1 MSVAARSG
9 NRARNSAPMTVV
21 ARFGLSARAFVYLV
35 VGVLVIALAFGHKR
49 SETDQRG
56 AMQTI
61 AAQSGGA
68 VLILLVAL
76 GLAAYAVW
84 RFAEAAFGVAGE
96 GKKTGP
102 RLQSLARG
110 LVYTALAF
118 SAFSVFAGRNQS
130 QAAQN
135 RELSARVM
143 THAGGRFLVGA
154 VGVVVAVIGVV
165 LVVQGVQRS
174 FEKYLRLGGLSEA
187 TRKAVITLGVVGTV
201 ARGAVVA
208 LVGILIVDAAVRFD
222 PNKAS
227 GIDAAVRTVGE
238 QPLGRVLLVLTGAGL
253 VAFGIYGLA
262 EARWRI
268 T

>member
-84 RFAEAAFGVAGE
+84 RFAEAAFGVA
-96 GKKTGP
+96 
-102 RLQSLARG
+102 
-110 LVYTALAF
+110 
-118 SAFSVFAGRNQS
+118 
-130 QAAQN
+130 
-135 RELSARVM
+135 
-143 THAGGRFLVGA
+143 
-154 VGVVVAVIGVV
+154 
-165 LVVQGVQRS
+165 
-174 FEKYLRLGGLSEA
+174 
-187 TRKAVITLGVVGTV
+187 
-201 ARGAVVA
+201 
-208 LVGILIVDAAVRFD
+208 
-222 PNKAS
+222 
-227 GIDAAVRTVGE
+227 
-238 QPLGRVLLVLTGAGL
+238 
-253 VAFGIYGLA
+253 
-262 EARWRI
+262 
-268 T
+268 

>member
-1 MSVAARSG
+1 
-9 NRARNSAPMTVV
+9 
-21 ARFGLSARAFVYLV
+21 
-35 VGVLVIALAFGHKR
+35 
-49 SETDQRG
+49 
-56 AMQTI
+56 
-61 AAQSGGA
+61 
-68 VLILLVAL
+68 
-76 GLAAYAVW
+76 
-84 RFAEAAFGVAGE
+84 
-96 GKKTGP
+96 
-102 RLQSLARG
+102 
-110 LVYTALAF
+110 
-118 SAFSVFAGRNQS
+118 
-130 QAAQN
+130 
-135 RELSARVM
+135 M